1 MINSPFAS
9 TDRLGYGKRGSREG
23 AVASQEE
30 FMIHAFL
37 KDL

>member
-9 TDRLGYGKRGSREG
+9 TDRLGYGKRGREG

>member
-9 TDRLGYGKRGSREG
+9 TDRLGYGKRGSGEG